1 MGARGNVTTRAGRP
15 RDARIDAA
23 IMAATIELL
32 EERGYA
38 DLSLAAVA
46 DRAGTTT
53 AAIYR
58 RWSSKADLVMQAAY
72 RTDGDDVVADTGDL
86 VADLTTMVTWSA
98 DKLCRPAGRAAL
110 VGLLSESQDARRR
123 GSVDAAIA
131 TVRVAERLE
140 RARDAGEIRAD
151 IDVHVLVDM
160 IAGPVLQAS
169 LSGRRAVDSAWI
181 AMAVS
186 IIVDG
191 ITPSRSG
198 PTRRR
203 DA

>member
-1 MGARGNVTTRAGRP
+1 MTTRAGRP

-23 IMAATIELL
+23 VMAATIELL

-46 DRAGTTT
+46 ERAGTTT

-72 RTDGDDVVADTGDL
+72 RTDGDDVVADTDDV

-98 DKLCRPAGRAAL
+98 EKLCRPAGRAAL
-110 VGLLSESQDARRR
+110 VGLLSESQDARRSGR
-123 GSVDAAIA
+123 VDAAIA
-131 TVRVAERLE
+131 SSRVAERLA
-140 RARDAGEIRAD
+140 RAQAAGEIRS
-151 IDVHVLVDM
+151 DVDVRVLVDT

-169 LSGRRAVDSAWI
+169 LSGRSVDAAWI
-181 AMAVS
+181 RSLVS
-186 IIVDG
+186 ILVDG
-191 ITPSRSG
+191 ITPSPSPR
-198 PTRRR
+198 TRPRGTP
-203 DA
+203 